1 MKNKMLLLLAV
12 GALIALSGCL
22 NENDV
27 RAQMCINMDN
37 TYGVRDLDVC
47 GYEMYDNYQSGF
59 VPDCGA
65 EPRNCDWLDW
75 DCQQCERVR
84 TTFENTGW
92 MATMDGEWQYNFVH
106 YNCYQSGWFNEI
118 YHVSFTTDHVCPEA
132 CVPTVR
138 MPNAASAYCAEFL
151 CNVPPEN
158 PQYVQCN
165 WPSICDQ
172 QTGECR
178 EPDCHRDGCPSGQT
192 CEADNQCHGPPA
204 ADCSRPSSSFVV
216 QPTEGQTIYGQ
227 TTVIVN
233 IESAV
238 CEPDSLTVKIDSTVE
253 CTPFDGHGV
262 DGGYWVYQC
271 MANAG
276 PQYSDSPPPHVISA
290 IATKGTNAITLTLNV
305 NICNDNDAIPHN
317 CTNEPLCPAEC
328 VTDPSLAC
336 GTYKLECCSDPQA
349 GCKTLKPECQEQAEP
364 GTHCNAGICNPD
376 GTCSCPQACTDRA
389 NQRANQRCGTDWPV
403 TQDCA
408 TINCGYTPQV
418 GFNCDATPETRC
430 VNYNGATDCRSG
442 NDIQC
447 GTIVNPVDGSLGAPI
462 TGLYCDSLNNPSH
475 KICDSTISAC
485 VPVAP
490 KNLANSTKYLM
501 DVSTDSETGMAYN
514 AWFKYLL
521 PENRNTGLPTFG
533 FDKWFGF
540 GYSDTPL
547 GNPLNFFKKNE
558 QQSSFKEGLARFEI
572 ENTQLS
578 GPQNYALFNLTDL
591 TRPSGQQ
598 TEKIIFKL
606 DAGYSGKC
614 VPEDRKFR
622 GQSGAAAKP
631 KVSYDWGWG
640 YHSTKMKQCDFN
652 SGIYC
657 DSTQFTIALFDR
669 LQVMSEKAE
678 DGNQAFA
685 ASLKEWD
692 ANVMKDGFSQD
703 FLLDFNH
710 FENNFAFV
718 GQYALDAP
726 PSWFKGTTL
735 PLWSSYLGASP
746 NISFS
751 PIQIDS
757 PGRYH
762 VKLDIT
768 WHAGEWNF
776 FDASD
781 SPAADIEVQFTK
793 IADAEPLNPLY
804 LMPFDF
810 DVGKNARPGEAAPNR
825 TGYGTNFQGDSLPL
839 SDSYSASP
847 TGIGINVT
855 KFSTFAQTNP
865 IERRGKL
872 LAIDLQNNSIVFSP
886 VVATPV
892 AMKLENN
899 SGYAQ
904 GFYSLKSGGQEIT
917 LDPALS
923 LASWS
928 GIGSKNIGNPASP
941 CKGFHEQP
949 LFFRRSDKAPGEG
962 DNYCT
967 RGTTST
973 NMRGFWWDGLSGNQ
987 TIFVQTVFYAPGES
1001 FLVNNYCPQ
1010 GNMDWVSPTEHLSGA
1025 LNLNY
1030 TASQNLKAGS
1040 VSDIL
1045 NRVLDGTVCQY
1056 VSPDKQSVV
1065 FYWDRNQLE
1074 SALDNYDFEQIGL
1087 LPENRCNR

>member
-1 MKNKMLLLLAV
+1 MKNKIILALAML
-12 GALIALSGCL
+12 ALVALSGCL
-22 NENDV
+22 SENDV
-27 RAQMCINMDN
+27 LAQMCINMDN

-47 GYEMYDNYQSGF
+47 GYEMYDNYQSSF

-65 EPRNCDWLDW
+65 EPRNCDFLDW
-75 DCQQCERVR
+75 PCQQCERVR
-84 TTFENTGW
+84 RTFENTGW
-92 MATMDGEWQYNFVH
+92 MATMDGDWQYNLVH

-158 PQYVQCN
+158 PQYVQCH

-172 QTGECR
+172 GTGLCR
-178 EPDCHRDGCPSGQT
+178 PFDCRPPYNDPCPPGQT
-192 CEADNQCHGPPA
+192 CNSQGQCEGPPV
-204 ADCSRPSSSFVV
+204 ADCSSPGSSFVA

-227 TTVIVN
+227 TPVIVN

-238 CEPDSLTVKIDSTVE
+238 CEPETLTVKIDSTIE
-253 CTPFDGHGV
+253 CPPFRRDSIQE
-262 DGGYWVYQC
+262 GYWVYQC
-271 MANAG
+271 MANAD
-276 PQYSDSPPPHVISA
+276 PQYPDGPHTIQA
-290 IATKGTNAITLTLNV
+290 IATKGSNQILLDRGIR
-305 NICNDNDAIPHN
+305 ICNDEDAIPHN
-317 CTNEPLCPAEC
+317 CIDEPVCPAEC
-328 VTDPSLAC
+328 TGYDPHNFQCGSFPLQCCTDPPGCRTPKSECGSIPRGLVCGAGSTCNETTWACECSQSCIDQTNPQNFAC
-336 GTYKLECCSDPQA
+336 GTQIPLPP
-349 GCKTLKPECQEQAEP
+349 GCPADLCHP
-364 GTHCNAGICNPD
+364 GL
-376 GTCSCPQACTDRA
+376 GTQCPADQGCGQYQGQTACWSGDQIT
-389 NQRANQRCGTDWPV
+389 CGTTV
-403 TQDCA
+403 S
-408 TINCGYTPQV
+408 TPQ
-418 GFNCDATPETRC
+418 
-430 VNYNGATDCRSG
+430 
-442 NDIQC
+442 
-447 GTIVNPVDGSLGAPI
+447 GTI
-462 TGLYCDSLNNPSH
+462 TGLYCDALHNSGH
-475 KICDSTISAC
+475 KLCDSTISTC

-490 KNLANSTKYLM
+490 KNLANSAKYLM
-501 DVSTDSETGMAYN
+501 DVSTDSQTGMAYN
-514 AWFKYLL
+514 AWFKYRI
-521 PENRNTGLPTFG
+521 NRADSFAA
-533 FDKWFGF
+533 FDKDKWFGF
-540 GYSDTPL
+540 GYFEQPPL
-547 GNPLNFFKKNE
+547 GSAINFTITNPYPVK
-558 QQSSFKEGLARFEI
+558 QSSKEGLVRFEI
-572 ENTQLS
+572 ENAQMS
-578 GPQNYALFNLTDL
+578 GPQNYVLFNMTDL
-591 TRPSGQQ
+591 TNPAKGAPGSQK

-622 GQSGAAAKP
+622 GQSGATVKP
-631 KVSYDWGWG
+631 KVNYDWGWG

-735 PLWSSYLGASP
+735 PLWSSYLGAAP

-825 TGYGTNFQGDSLPL
+825 TGYGTNFQGEALPL